1 MAQDLVIDIG
11 NSRIKLAFFIEDEL
25 DFTGSTTVNSF
36 SQENMEAALKGRTI
50 DRIMISSVNR
60 SAEQLVVQTLANIK
74 LPYTI
79 LDFSTIKMVLDVDEP
94 EAVGHD
100 RIANVYGALKYFPT
114 FDCIVI
120 DIGTAVTADF
130 VAKEGRYIGGMI
142 YPGPALCAKALADYT
157 DKLPL
162 VTILKPDSPLG
173 KTTESHIQSGIY
185 YGLLGA
191 VERMIAELRM
201 TAPSPSSVKVLATG
215 GATAIDDTGM
225 CGAKVAFVEDLKE
238 LVDFI
243 NPHLT
248 LVGLHE
254 IQKENTS
261 KP

>member
-11 NSRIKLAFFIEDEL
+11 NSRIKLGFFVEDRL
-25 DFTGSTTVNSF
+25 DFTCAAAIKSF
-36 SQENMEAALKGRTI
+36 SQENFGAVLKGRTI
-50 DRIMISSVNR
+50 GRVLISSVNH
-60 SAEQLVVQTLANIK
+60 SAEQLVLQALTAHQ
-74 LPYTI
+74 LPYSV
-79 LDFSTIKMVLDVDEP
+79 LDFSTVKMALDVDEP

-100 RIANVYGALKYFPT
+100 RIANAYGALKIFPT
-114 FDCIVI
+114 FDCIII

-130 VAKEGRYIGGMI
+130 VAKEGRYTGGMI
-142 YPGPALCAKALADYT
+142 YPGPALSAKVLADYT

-162 VTILKPDSPLG
+162 VSILKPDSPLG
-173 KTTESHIQSGIY
+173 KTTETHIQSGIY

-191 VERMIAELRM
+191 IERLIAELRM

-215 GATAIDDTGM
+215 GATAIEDTGM
-225 CGAKVAFVEDLKE
+225 CEGKVAFVEDLKE

-254 IQKENTS
+254 IQKEHIS
-261 KP
+261 P